1 MAAKCNIT
9 KLALDSLLQLQ
20 YSVRCSK
27 SNVKNLLENYIEYL
41 NCSDVNLN
49 VCEPAVCV
57 NEVVTFSC
65 KLKVVAFD
73 FVSEDQMLLFSIPS
87 GGIIGAIGDLQYE
100 WGYDALSFNLV
111 GAMNSNQLIL
121 TLKEG
126 KLLSNVVA
134 PVKVTVT
141 DSNGCVSEKQCY
153 VAGGTTKCNVNYTPC
168 STPMALTLSNKIVN
182 CAKPIGLVVT
192 KKV

>member
-41 NCSDVNLN
+41 NCSDVNLT
-49 VCEPAVCV
+49 VCEPSICI
-57 NEVVTFSC
+57 NDVVSFSC
-65 KLKVVAFD
+65 KLRVIALD
-73 FVSEDQMLLFSIPS
+73 FVVEDQLLVFSIPS
-87 GGIIGAIGDLQYE
+87 GGIIGASGELTYNWE
-100 WGYDALSFNLV
+100 YDANSFNIV
-111 GAMNSNQLIL
+111 GAMNTEQLIL

-134 PVKVTVT
+134 PIKVTVS
-141 DSNGCVSEKQCY
+141 DANGCVSEKQCY
-153 VAGGTTKCNVNYTPC
+153 VAGGVTRCNINYTPC
-168 STPMALTLSNKIVN
+168 STPMALTLTNKIVN
-182 CAKPIGLVVT
+182 CARPLGLVVT
-192 KKV
+192 KKL